1 MSDPRCNENWHVFAE
16 GVPQPGDRCQCG
28 LKMATEKIGVLED
41 VGEPESKLVKTEL
54 GLKVPPRPGRTTYRE
69 HTSKGW
75 KAKCPEDYAECCA
88 LIRLGLTNQS
98 ELARIFETSR
108 NTIDALMMDREE
120 FAPGEIEAII
130 ERRAI
135 IGVAQLQDKLMEL
148 GDKAKSAKDIGGI
161 AIGLTTMHNIK
172 QISAGKPT
180 QIVERRNKFSVADFE
195 AVKQEAR
202 ERVIQAKE
210 TPVLPLPLPEPRERV
225 EVIEME
231 TERAGCEAAKRT
243 PALPSE
249 AA

>member
-1 MSDPRCNENWHVFAE
+1 MSDENEESA
-16 GVPQPGDRCQCG
+16 G
-28 LKMATEKIGVLED
+28 A
-41 VGEPESKLVKTEL
+41 EPESKLVKTEL

-210 TPVLPLPLPEPRERV
+210 TPVLPLPLPEPRETV
-225 EVIEME
+225 KVIEME
-231 TERAGCEAAKRT
+231 TERAGV
-243 PALPSE
+243 PAE
-249 AA
+249 GGE